1 MNVYGI
7 TEKSISFFLNLFG
20 SNRVNET
27 GIRKFVEVEFRP
39 NDREWAFEKY
49 KAERLKHVA

>member
-7 TEKSISFFLNLFG
+7 TEKSISFFLNLF
-20 SNRVNET
+20 NRNHVNET

-39 NDREWAFEKY
+39 TDREWAFEKY

>member
-1 MNVYGI
+1 MHVYGI
-7 TEKSISFFLNLFG
+7 TEKSIQFFLNLFG
-20 SNRVNET
+20 GNRVNET

-39 NDREWAFEKY
+39 YDREWAFEKY